1 MAKHLIADR
10 HYVSPLTG
18 ADWTV
23 NAYDLVQVH
32 LTLALSEHVAN
43 WAGATDDELF
53 EVAKAV
59 VDALDSTPRGKVEG

>member
-23 NAYDLVQVH
+23 NAYDVVQVH
-32 LTLALSEHVAN
+32 LALALSKHVSS
-43 WAGATDDELF
+43 WTGATDEELF
-53 EVAKAV
+53 EVAKEV
-59 VDALDSTPRGKVEG
+59 VDALDSTPRGKIEG